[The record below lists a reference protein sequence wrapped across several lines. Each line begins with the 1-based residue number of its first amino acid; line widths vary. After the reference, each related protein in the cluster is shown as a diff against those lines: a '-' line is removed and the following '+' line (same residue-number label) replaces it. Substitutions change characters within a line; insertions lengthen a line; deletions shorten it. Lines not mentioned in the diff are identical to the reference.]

1 MAVDF
6 YLKLDG
12 IEGEAKTEGFDKQI
26 QLLSFSWGGSQ
37 ASSVA
42 GTGGSGAGRADL
54 SDLSIMKHMDKAT
67 SPIFKALVSGQHI
80 KTGSLSA
87 TKAGGNGK
95 PFLKLSFEELFV
107 TSQQI
112 SASSEIPTESVSF
125 SYNKIKEE
133 YWTQD
138 EKGTL
143 TATAAVTFELKL
155 NKVT

>member
-12 IEGEAKTEGFDKQI
+12 IDGESVATGYEKHI

-37 ASSVA
+37 TSSVA
-42 GTGGSGAGRADL
+42 GTGGSGAGKADL

-67 SPIFKALVSGQHI
+67 SPIFKALISGQHI
-80 KTGSLSA
+80 KTGSLCA
-87 TKAGGNGK
+87 TKAGGKGK
-95 PFLKLSFEELFV
+95 PFLKLSFEELFI

-112 SASSEIPTESVSF
+112 SASSEVPSESVSF
-125 SYNKIKEE
+125 SYNKIKQE